1 MKHEDVEV
9 DVSLVNVADVKV
21 ENGEPGPNCGQLLLH
36 TSPEAQNKDEEGTES
51 LRSDSSKTADPEP
64 MRRHGDH
71 EDAAVPSDSNC
82 KSKLTRTHTGKKAF
96 SCSTCRKEFSKSSIL
111 IDHMKIHTGE
121 RPYLCNT
128 FNKPFTK
135 SSALKSH
142 IITHMGEK
150 PYIFKTCGK
159 SYRERSKLV
168 IHSRIHTSEK
178 PYICKT
184 CGKSYRLRSTLVV
197 HSRTHTGESPSLCNT
212 CGKTFTKSSHLNRHI
227 TTHTDELIGV
237 EYLYKQTGKV
247 LQDYNVAIE
256 QSENNVVQVDESFI
270 ETEEFVNMT
279 LPSLETVRRPAVSQS
294 SAAAPIPPLSAP
306 PSTSST
312 CLPAVPPSAPST
324 SSMSLP
330 AVPPSATASPLD
342 SLLMAKSRPA
352 ILPATQCSPTQQPS
366 SGAAAQASEA
376 SSSHDD
382 SVGPDNIEGYGAV
395 QDLAEFLVGLRH
407 HRLALS
413 GEEAN
418 QVITLWQMLGEYDK
432 SKTIYPKRHRTN
444 LEQGRFRATKKIVAP
459 GVEST
464 KRSFIGAHSPAQ
476 WPDCNRVVEA
486 SS

>member
-1 MKHEDVEV
+1 
-9 DVSLVNVADVKV
+9 
-21 ENGEPGPNCGQLLLH
+21 
-36 TSPEAQNKDEEGTES
+36 
-51 LRSDSSKTADPEP
+51 
-64 MRRHGDH
+64 
-71 EDAAVPSDSNC
+71 
-82 KSKLTRTHTGKKAF
+82 
-96 SCSTCRKEFSKSSIL
+96 
-111 IDHMKIHTGE
+111 MKIHTGE

-168 IHSRIHTSEK
+168 IHSRIHTGEK

-212 CGKTFTKSSHLNRHI
+212 CGKTFTKSSHLNCHI

-306 PSTSST
+306 PSTSSTCLPAVPPSAPSTSSMSLPAVPSSAPSTSSMSLPAVPPSAPPSISST

-432 SKTIYPKRHRTN
+432 RKTIYPIRHRTN
-444 LEQGRFRATKKIVAP
+444 LSQGRLRATKKIVAP

-486 SS
+486 VFLRLCALYPNAVHCDGKKVSRFTMMARLYKHIRECVITNSRVMSETTIQLPEVNAATLTQW